1 MMISFCRRVSDC
13 EERESGELEGAE
25 EGGIVEI

>member
-25 EGGIVEI
+25 EGDIVEI